1 MKKLFMFLALSTLL
15 LTACGSKDAKTDKP
29 ADTKEAAMT
38 EEKKEEP
45 AKEEGKKV
53 VTATTSFVYDM
64 IYQLAGDLVERQL
77 IIPAGE
83 DPHLYVAKP
92 EDLKKLEDADLVL
105 YHGLHFEGKM
115 VDVLEKLGT
124 VLSKDFPDDKL
135 GKMEE
140 DGETII
146 DPHFWFD
153 LDLYKLASQN
163 ASDALIKLLPEHADE
178 IKKNTEAYL
187 AELTKLDEENKMALE
202 AIPAERRYLITP
214 HDAFNYFSK
223 RYAIEVYAPQ
233 GVSTDSE
240 VANKDLDDTVNFIV
254 EHQVKAIFAEST
266 TDPARM
272 EKLKEAC
279 KAKGFDVKVVSGEGN
294 ELFSDSLAPEGEDGE
309 TFVDMY
315 RHNIRLIT
323 ENLK

>member
-15 LTACGSKDAKTDKP
+15 LTACSSKETKKDAS
-29 ADTKEAAMT
+29 AEA
-38 EEKKEEP
+38 
-45 AKEEGKKV
+45 GKKKI
-53 VTATTSFVYDM
+53 VTATTSFLYDM
-64 IYQLAGDLVERQL
+64 VKQLAGDLVERQL

-92 EDLKKLEDADLVL
+92 EDLKKLESADLVL

-124 VLSKDFPDDKL
+124 NLSSNFPDEKI

-140 DGETII
+140 DGETVI

-153 LDLYKLASQN
+153 LDLYKIATRN
-163 ASDALIKLLPEHADE
+163 ASDALVKLLPDYADQ

-187 AELTKLDEENKMALE
+187 NELTKLDGENKAALE

-254 EHQVKAIFAEST
+254 DHQVKAIFAEST

-315 RHNIRLIT
+315 RHNVKLIT